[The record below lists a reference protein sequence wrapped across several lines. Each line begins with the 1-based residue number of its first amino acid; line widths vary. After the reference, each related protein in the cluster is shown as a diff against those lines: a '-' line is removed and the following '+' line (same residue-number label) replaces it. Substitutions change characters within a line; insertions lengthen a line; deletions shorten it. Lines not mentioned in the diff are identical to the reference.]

1 MASGR
6 KEEMLM
12 EEVDLKVRYKYE
24 RSWITGEKI
33 AVLGLIAVGVVLIII
48 GIVLLA
54 MATSKSNNCAV
65 DSGIDSTSAPSHQT
79 SERCEFSAEAK
90 RIGLDQFV
98 KKNRTDI
105 SRALFNEISY
115 KKVNSD
121 ALKPRERKTLAQVEH
136 YLKQMFGQPYDVN
149 YYAGDWMMGPNLFCW
164 QPICY
169 HGYDFYNGIIYHRPY
184 TAEDVELIRT
194 KLETHKKGILQYIDN
209 MKMGIRKGMVR
220 NVESCVAGTHSV
232 KRKYLNVSLY
242 NETGIWKEWFAAPLL
257 HPDFYSNIT
266 KQIDDT
272 WKKDH
277 GRNVSDTVK
286 EYLLTYLGKPLHQ
299 LIRFLED
306 EYIHY
311 CVPSSV
317 SSGLGSL
324 PLKYVWYDG
333 KENKSWPTDPTLPSG
348 EKLNG
353 RHSYS
358 LIMPFFTTNDMEP
371 AYVHELGKTQL
382 NKLYPMVVEIAKD
395 VMGVNDSDQAVALFR
410 QKLNSTDSFFNDAPI
425 PKNETDEEAHK
436 RCSNLMG
443 AETYCP
449 KRWAA
454 MQLWFREARRVG

>member
-98 KKNRTDI
+98 KKVKATYYKLHPFSVPFDPDVENSLKGIEIIKREFVAYDPTPSVIKNRTDI

-242 NETGIWKEWFAAPLL
+242 NETGM
-257 HPDFYSNIT
+257 
-266 KQIDDT
+266 
-272 WKKDH
+272 
-277 GRNVSDTVK
+277 
-286 EYLLTYLGKPLHQ
+286 LTCKS
-299 LIRFLED
+299 LILF
-306 EYIHY
+306 YIHVPSLHLSLY
-311 CVPSSV
+311 CVKTS
-317 SSGLGSL
+317 
-324 PLKYVWYDG
+324 
-333 KENKSWPTDPTLPSG
+333 
-348 EKLNG
+348 
-353 RHSYS
+353 
-358 LIMPFFTTNDMEP
+358 PFF
-371 AYVHELGKTQL
+371 
-382 NKLYPMVVEIAKD
+382 I
-395 VMGVNDSDQAVALFR
+395 R
-410 QKLNSTDSFFNDAPI
+410 
-425 PKNETDEEAHK
+425 
-436 RCSNLMG
+436 
-443 AETYCP
+443 
-449 KRWAA
+449 
-454 MQLWFREARRVG
+454 